1 MTYIKKPIFRHPSLP
16 TNEIGLTYRDYE
28 GVVSTLCA
36 GCGHDSITASII
48 DACYELSLPA
58 HKIAKLSEHFKKF
71 KKDKHSTIGLT
82 KSVNK
87 RKKLLNYLKNKNVE
101 SYQNVIKQL
110 NLRK

>member
-1 MTYIKKPIFRHPSLP
+1 MIKKKKDTIKSLALHKDDVGS
-16 TNEIGLTYRDYE
+16 TEIQIGLLTDK
-28 GVVSTLCA
+28 
-36 GCGHDSITASII
+36 IT
-48 DACYELSLPA
+48 
-58 HKIAKLSEHFKKF
+58 KLSEHFKKF

-87 RKKLLNYLKNKNVE
+87 RKKLLNYLKKKNTE